1 MADWTLITYTRTS
14 ADKAWPTP
22 GTAVMD
28 KITEYQNTD
37 PKKIVHYETAD
48 SADGLKK
55 YFKVGFID
63 RATAITFG
71 DTPENSA
78 SIEERENFC
87 NNPDNGMACLVERGL
102 EVEPPIPA

>member
-1 MADWTLITYTRTS
+1 MASWALITYTRTS

-22 GTAVMD
+22 GAAVIN

-55 YFKVGFID
+55 YFKLGFLDID
-63 RATAITFG
+63 TALDFG
-71 DTPENSA
+71 NTPENLA
-78 SIEERENFC
+78 SIEERDNYC
-87 NNPDNGMACLVERGL
+87 NNADNGMACLVERGL
-102 EVEPPIPA
+102 EIEPSIPA

>member
-1 MADWTLITYTRTS
+1 MASWALITYTRTS

-22 GTAVMD
+22 GAAVIN

-55 YFKVGFID
+55 YFKVGFLD
-63 RATAITFG
+63 RDTALAFG
-71 DTPENSA
+71 NTPENLA
-78 SIEERENFC
+78 SIEERDNYC
-87 NNPDNGMACLVERGL
+87 NNADNGMACLVERGL
-102 EVEPPIPA
+102 DVEPSIPA